1 MSTISDRAIAAST
14 APLPVVMTQQRSEI
28 DHQISTARSYPR
40 SIDRVVKNIIA
51 LATLDDETAAECMY
65 AVPRDGKTITGPS
78 ARFAE
83 IVASQWGNS
92 RQASR
97 VTRIDRVEKFVEAEG
112 VFHDLETN
120 SATVKSFRRKISG
133 KSGNLFSDDMIATT
147 SNAAASIALRNAIL
161 AGVPKA
167 AWRRAYEQAQAAATG
182 GVETMVSRRDT
193 VLAAF
198 QKLGVQAD
206 RVCAAIGVAG
216 AADIGIDHITA
227 LRGMYATLKN
237 GEATPEE
244 MFPAPEKPEKTA
256 AKKLPPSPPAPP
268 AKGAVPAV
276 ATGDNDTMFPGDLPS
291 VTEMIQE
298 DPEQYFAHVVERL
311 HDCRTA
317 TDVDAIVEDEQATM
331 EQYPRAVRNRIQ
343 GAVEDKLASFG

>member
-1 MSTISDRAIAAST
+1 MSSISERAIAAST
-14 APLPVVMTQQRSEI
+14 QPLPAVMTQQRSEI
-28 DHQISTARSYPR
+28 DHQISTARAYPR

-97 VTRIDRVEKFVEAEG
+97 VTQINRVEKFVEAEG

-182 GVETMVSRRDT
+182 GVETMVTRRDA

-198 QKLGVQAD
+198 QKLGVPAD

-216 AADIGIDHITA
+216 KADIGIDHITA

-244 MFPAPEKPEKTA
+244 MFPAPEKATP
-256 AKKLPPSPPAPP
+256 KKLPPSPPAATKAAPP
-268 AKGAVPAV
+268 V
-276 ATGDNDTMFPGDLPS
+276 ATGDNDTMFPGDRPS
-291 VTEMIQE
+291 MPLD
-298 DPEQYFAHVVERL
+298 DPEQYVAHVIERL

-317 TDVDAIVEDEQATM
+317 ADVDAIVEDEQATM

-343 GAVEDKLASFG
+343 GAVEEKIASFG